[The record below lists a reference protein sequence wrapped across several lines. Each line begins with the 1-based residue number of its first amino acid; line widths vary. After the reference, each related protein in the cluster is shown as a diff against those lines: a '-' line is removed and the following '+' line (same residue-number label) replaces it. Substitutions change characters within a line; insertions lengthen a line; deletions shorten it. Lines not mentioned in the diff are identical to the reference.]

1 MFCVALSGVEFRECL
16 TIFSV
21 LKVVQEIAFGL
32 CLECNKWRG
41 ATILI
46 YKYAS
51 KSGGYIV
58 IKAGT

>member
-1 MFCVALSGVEFRECL
+1 VALSGIEFRECL

-32 CLECNKWRG
+32 CLECNKWHS
-41 ATILI
+41 AIILF
-46 YKYAS
+46 YKYSS
-51 KSGGYIV
+51 KSGGYIF